1 MGINN
6 FNVMS
11 LGSAKIFD
19 PTKVGY
25 DDSIEIIKEELVK
38 TRKSFVKIGWYLK
51 HIQEGELYKEDGFQ
65 NIYDFAFQK
74 FNLSQPTATRF
85 MKVCEKYSVNHD
97 TPELDDKYVDYS
109 VSQLFEMLPMTPEQE
124 EKVTPET
131 TVKEMRQ
138 IKKENLKGAAV
149 SDIGDNAEDI
159 IPGQTSIE
167 NDFPEYMPDKLE
179 NDEAYATSHKTET
192 PYIDVEY
199 REVHEQE
206 METMKENIEVEEGS
220 EEPLASESEPANKFP
235 VLKNNEQRKEWLSNY
250 KAWGLWYRDEH
261 IDVNYYKFDFED
273 GSRLIV
279 AEYPQRYMYW
289 KKGQEDQYY
298 YHLLEKKSK
307 GYGDIVYDKQ
317 YVHSTDSETS
327 LLDFLK
333 KIQNIA
339 KEMKGSKGDNN
350 A

>member
-51 HIQEGELYKEDGFQ
+51 HIQEGELYKEDGYQ

-97 TPELDDKYVDYS
+97 TPELDDKYTDYS

-124 EKVTPET
+124 EQVTPET

-138 IKKENLKGAAV
+138 IKKSNQKD
-149 SDIGDNAEDI
+149 SDAFCTEDT

-167 NDFPEYMPDKLE
+167 NDFPEYMPDGH
-179 NDEAYATSHKTET
+179 NPDESYATSHKAET
-192 PYIDVEY
+192 SYIDVDY
-199 REVHEQE
+199 QE
-206 METMKENIEVEEGS
+206 LPKPEPEAAEETENGTELPI
-220 EEPLASESEPANKFP
+220 
-235 VLKNNEQRKEWLSNY
+235 LKNNEQRKEWLANY

-261 IDVNYYKFDFED
+261 IDVNYYKYDFKD

-279 AEYPQRYMYW
+279 TEYPQRYLYW
-289 KKGQEDQYY
+289 QEKQMDQYY
-298 YHLLEKKSK
+298 YHLLEKNSR
-307 GYGDIVYDKQ
+307 GYGNIVFDKQ
-317 YVHSTDSETS
+317 YVHSPDSETY
-327 LLDFLK
+327 LIEFLK
-333 KIQNIA
+333 KIQ
-339 KEMKGSKGDNN
+339 KL
-350 A
+350 

>member
-97 TPELDDKYVDYS
+97 TPELDDKYADYS

-124 EKVTPET
+124 EQVTPET

-138 IKKENLKGAAV
+138 IKKSNQKD
-149 SDIGDNAEDI
+149 SDAFYTEDTL
-159 IPGQTSIE
+159 PGQTSIE
-167 NDFPEYMPDKLE
+167 NDFPEYLPDGD
-179 NDEAYATSHKTET
+179 NSDESYATSHKTET
-192 PYIDVEY
+192 SYIDVDY
-199 REVHEQE
+199 QE
-206 METMKENIEVEEGS
+206 LPKPEPESAEETENGTELPI
-220 EEPLASESEPANKFP
+220 
-235 VLKNNEQRKEWLSNY
+235 LKNNEQRKEWLANY

-261 IDVNYYKFDFED
+261 IDVNYYKYDFKD

-279 AEYPQRYMYW
+279 AEYPQRYLYW

-298 YHLLEKKSK
+298 YHLLEKNSR
-307 GYGDIVYDKQ
+307 GYGNIVFDKQ
-317 YVHSTDSETS
+317 YVHSPDSETY
-327 LLDFLK
+327 LIEFLK
-333 KIQNIA
+333 KY
-339 KEMKGSKGDNN
+339 KSFKFH
-350 A
+350 

>member
-1 MGINN
+1 
-6 FNVMS
+6 MS

-97 TPELDDKYVDYS
+97 TPELDDKYADYS

-124 EKVTPET
+124 EQVTPKT

-138 IKKENLKGAAV
+138 IKKGNK
-149 SDIGDNAEDI
+149 EDSGVFSTEDT

-167 NDFPEYMPDKLE
+167 NDFPEYMPDGYE
-179 NDEAYATSHKTET
+179 TYATSHKTET
-192 PYIDVEY
+192 SYIDVDY
-199 REVHEQE
+199 QE
-206 METMKENIEVEEGS
+206 LPEPEPEAAEETATIEPGV
-220 EEPLASESEPANKFP
+220 SEPETFIVKEENGAELP
-235 VLKNNEQRKEWLSNY
+235 ILKNNELRKEWLANY
-250 KAWGLWYRDEH
+250 KAWGLWYHDEH
-261 IDVNYYKFDFED
+261 IDVNYYKYDFKD

-279 AEYPQRYMYW
+279 TEYPQRYLYW

-298 YHLLEKKSK
+298 YHLLEKNSR
-307 GYGDIVYDKQ
+307 GYGDIVFDKQ
-317 YVHSTDSETS
+317 YVHSTDSETY
-327 LLDFLK
+327 LIEFLK
-333 KIQNIA
+333 KIQ
-339 KEMKGSKGDNN
+339 KL
-350 A
+350 